1 MAKGKRRVSRRRGD
15 DSSSDDEVKA
25 EASEPLKKGG
35 QPENF
40 RERRELQ
47 RKQAAEKRRSK
58 QRCFTCGKT
67 GHVQRSCP
75 GVEDDG
81 RGESKY
87 TKSKGDAGAVN
98 LKANSKN
105 RRKKQNSA
113 TSTILAVDL
122 PSGFEPLPAAAEKDE
137 QTDESKD
144 PFVYYDAMCDG
155 AATLQYLQTGRS
167 ALFQK
172 PKDEAVHEFHE
183 VLKNSRETSN
193 FGGCIAQIYLKKNQS
208 WTSETSI
215 PLPWWEEPNKESS
228 PLPCSFVIGLD
239 NDYDCVHD
247 MESASAILLASCDD
261 PRVVGLC
268 SKLDYSDFGKLK
280 MDREAQLARVNC
292 TCAIAAQAQLP
303 VQLQLLPGVTA
314 RVCKIEENE
323 SPYSMVLHDLRVIL
337 ETPEN
342 AHLKVHLS
350 SWAGMASDMTSLL
363 QQFPDTLWVGMNG
376 SVSFSKAA
384 QAHECAFDVP
394 LDRLLL
400 ETGSNIPAAVASA
413 LGRQAFPHS
422 GLIPHVAVAVAE
434 HRKYV
439 SPDEVARQT
448 SLNTIQLYRK
458 IDGSSDAANSNPS
471 NTSN

>member
-1 MAKGKRRVSRRRGD
+1 MARGKRRGNRRRGD
-15 DSSSDDEVKA
+15 DSSSDDEVEV
-25 EASEPLKKGG
+25 EATEPSKKGG
-35 QPENF
+35 QTGNF

-58 QRCFTCGKT
+58 QRCFICGET
-67 GHVQRSCP
+67 GHVRRACP

-87 TKSKGDAGAVN
+87 TKSKGDAGAVT
-98 LKANSKN
+98 LKANGKN
-105 RRKKQNSA
+105 GRKRQNSV
-113 TSTILAVDL
+113 TSTVEL
-122 PSGFEPLPAAAEKDE
+122 PSGFEPSRALADKDE
-137 QTDESKD
+137 QTDESKE

-167 ALFQK
+167 TLYK
-172 PKDEAVHEFHE
+172 KTRDEAVLEFHE
-183 VLKNSRETSN
+183 VLNNSRETSN
-193 FGGCIAQIYLKKNQS
+193 FGGCIAQVYLKKNRP

-215 PLPWWEEPNKESS
+215 PLPWLADPKEENP

-239 NDYDCVHD
+239 HNYDCIHD
-247 MESASAILLASCDD
+247 VESAGAVLLAGCDD

-268 SKLDYSDFGKLK
+268 SKLDYSDFGKLA
-280 MDREAQLARVNC
+280 MDRESQLARVNC
-292 TCAIAAQAQLP
+292 TCAIAIQAQLP
-303 VQLQLLPGVTA
+303 VQIQLLPGVTA
-314 RVCKIEENE
+314 RTCNIEEND
-323 SPYSMVLHDLRVIL
+323 SPYSMVLHDLHVIL
-337 ETPEN
+337 ETPEHAN
-342 AHLKVHLS
+342 LRVHLS

-363 QQFPDTLWVGMNG
+363 QKFPDTLWVGMNG
-376 SVSFSKAA
+376 SVSFSKAV

-394 LDRLLL
+394 LGRLLL
-400 ETGSNIPAAVASA
+400 ETGNNIPSVVASA

-439 SPDEVARQT
+439 SPDEVARQA

-458 IDGSSDAANSNPS
+458 IECPSGTADSNHSDTSDGN
-471 NTSN
+471 